1 MNGLTPLEEKNMRSV
16 MWLSL
21 NDLKQL
27 PSVCKAFFDLIISEF
42 ADTKGNLLQGR
53 RGACVDV
60 LDY

>member
-21 NDLKQL
+21 NDLEQL

-42 ADTKGNLLQGR
+42 ADTEGNLL
-53 RGACVDV
+53 
-60 LDY
+60 